1 MAESSKHMEYVRR
14 IVEYVK
20 TIPADFTPQL
30 LVSDLPESPQ
40 RPTPTLDGY
49 IPDVRYR
56 GKGIIIIGEAK
67 TIHDIDND
75 HTERQICSYIDEVRC
90 YKGDRHI
97 VMCSNITAFALIK
110 NMIVRKKVRENL
122 DGIMFHILDNL
133 TKVAVV

>member
-20 TIPADFTPQL
+20 TIPADFTL
-30 LVSDLPESPQ
+30 
-40 RPTPTLDGY
+40 
-49 IPDVRYR
+49 
-56 GKGIIIIGEAK
+56 GEAK

-122 DGIMFHILDNL
+122 DDITFHILDNL
-133 TKVAVV
+133 SKVAVV

>member
-30 LVSDLPESPQ
+30 LASDLPESPE
-40 RPTPTLDGY
+40 RPSPTLDGY
-49 IPDVRYR
+49 VPDVRY
-56 GKGIIIIGEAK
+56 KTSGIIIIGEAK

-90 YKGDRHI
+90 NKGARHI
-97 VMCSNITAFALIK
+97 VLCSNTTSFALIK
-110 NMIVRKKVRENL
+110 NMIVRKKMREYL
-122 DGIMFHILDNL
+122 IDITFHVLDNL